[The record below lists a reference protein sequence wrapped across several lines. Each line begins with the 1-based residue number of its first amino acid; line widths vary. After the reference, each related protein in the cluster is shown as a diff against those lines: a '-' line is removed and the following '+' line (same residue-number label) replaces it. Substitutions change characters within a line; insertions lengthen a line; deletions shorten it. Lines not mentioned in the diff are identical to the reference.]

1 MDVQFI
7 LVMLISAGGFAF
19 YVYNHN
25 RKIAEL
31 AKTESNRKKAEEES
45 NRKKAEEENRPK
57 QAINEMVSSD
67 LVRVIT
73 KSYIDGFI
81 CFEFQNDSIKFFKL
95 KPYVINNVEE
105 NIVEGIFSYESNN
118 NLYKIFVG
126 KILIKNNKLINE
138 KDTCKYVDFR
148 ITKHRLEKYDLLGY
162 CIEHKSMYDDG
173 SSDEWYNDFLLLDF
187 TDVKDINKL
196 EKVIYFLKNIT
207 SYHNLTLL
215 EKSYLEN
222 NQDILKNKQLIIKEL
237 DSDGNG
243 VIDISENDD
252 FSKLLKNKQSLI
264 IEFEKAEGRPYI
276 QNFIKLSK
284 YLKEKGDN
292 IQALFD
298 ILKNDSNIT
307 NDNYNDIVGVIKNQI
322 NTYNLIL
329 ISGLNMIISLIEDD
343 RVTFYEIYETFDK
356 LNVFTTNHEREISDR
371 LKNIENKIGDVI
383 QSIHEMEM
391 NICNELYDL
400 QFISGEISDSISN
413 LSKGLSDINS
423 SIQTNNLLAGIQT
436 YQMYKINKN
445 FKSLN

>member
-1 MDVQFI
+1 
-7 LVMLISAGGFAF
+7 MLISAGGFAF